1 MYPLLT
7 AILGLTIFSTASLAS
22 SPERAEQIVNER
34 CHLCHGKNGE
44 ASSAIYPRLA
54 GQNAD
59 YIVKQLTDFQLGQ
72 RKGTMNEMAKDLTKD
87 EMVALGFYFAA
98 KPPKSHRVRDQEFAA
113 VGAYLYK
120 NGNSFSGIPACQSC
134 HGANGYGTATLP
146 RLAGQH
152 KRYVVE
158 QLQAFYNGARTNDH
172 AIMHSIAS
180 KLTEFEMQALAQYIS
195 GIE

>member
-1 MYPLLT
+1 MHTLLPT
-7 AILGLTIFSTASLAS
+7 LLVLTLFSAAGLAS

-59 YIVKQLTDFQLGQ
+59 YIVKQLNDFKQGR
-72 RKGTMNEMAKDLTKD
+72 RKGTMNEMARDLTED
-87 EMVALGFYFAA
+87 EMVALGQYFAG
-98 KPPKSHRVRDQEFAA
+98 KPPKSHRVRDQEFAT
-113 VGAYLYK
+113 VGAYLYRK
-120 NGNSFSGIPACQSC
+120 GNAYSGIPACQSC
-134 HGANGYGTATLP
+134 HGESGHGTATLP

-158 QLQAFYNGARTNDH
+158 QLQAFNKGARTNDH

-180 KLTEFEMQALAQYIS
+180 KLTEFEMQALAQFIS